1 MTTTHTTRS
10 RRRAT
15 WAAALSLTA
24 IVVAAAGCGGDE
36 SGDDA
41 ATTGAAAAAGVPFD
55 RAFID
60 AMVPHHQG
68 AIEMARA
75 AKAAGLSEPEL
86 VDIANAIETTQQ
98 DEIDRMLEW
107 REQWFGSGE
116 IDPNGADA
124 LGLSEEQMGMQHEGV
139 DFSSSD
145 DVNADFASMMI
156 DHHNGAIAMARLA
169 QDRGQHSAVRELADV
184 IIEAQEREVE
194 VMEEHAGDAMHH
206 D

>member
-1 MTTTHTTRS
+1 MTTHSTRTG
-10 RRRAT
+10 RRT
-15 WAAALSLTA
+15 MWAAAFFSA
-24 IVVAAAGCGGDE
+24 IVLAVAGCGGDDSDE
-36 SGDDA
+36 A
-41 ATTGAAAAAGVPFD
+41 AGTTGAAGSAVPFD

-75 AKAAGLSEPEL
+75 AKAAGLSEPAL

-107 REQWFGSGE
+107 REEWFGSGE

-124 LGLSEEQMGMQHEGV
+124 LGLSEEQMGMQHEGF

-169 QDRGQHSAVRELADV
+169 QDRGEHSAVRELADV

-194 VMEEHAGDAMHH
+194 VMEEHTGDAMHH